1 MSARHGDKKLA
12 RTCNLQKGRDRY
24 GNQQE
29 NQENYSE
36 TNGQETGSDET
47 VGGAGRME
55 SRKELSLNKK
65 NALGG
70 WLRMVPAPL
79 HVCYDCTRLAA
90 PVPLAQIIG
99 SERPISSSLKK

>member
-1 MSARHGDKKLA
+1 MGWTFGSRFAYNDVGAPWRLKAGPHMQSTK
-12 RTCNLQKGRDRY
+12 RRDRY

-55 SRKELSLNKK
+55 SRQELRLNQEERI
-65 NALGG
+65 GG
-70 WLRMVPAPL
+70 LAPNGTSPI
-79 HVCYDCTRLAA
+79 VRL
-90 PVPLAQIIG
+90 L
-99 SERPISSSLKK
+99 